1 MRNNGF
7 LLIGNPESGKSTF
20 LAVNYF
26 LLQSAPLSSKIFLEA
41 DDDET
46 ANILYNW
53 ELDLNEGKFPKRNKI
68 KDNHKLEL
76 SLWLSPK
83 RCIPI
88 YNYDV
93 SGELYGK
100 FDPSLG
106 KEFIVEEKE
115 EKLIDDLIINSL
127 VHVVIINTRVS
138 KNSELCR
145 EQDMVYNNILIKI
158 RKLTKYQYNKFTP
171 LIIVFTQTDSLDLNS
186 KFDAISFAQ
195 QYFPKTYKQYKF
207 FFSHQNKKDMFF
219 GCSIGEVE
227 VIEGEKDKTRIKHF
241 NPEGFKEIMDLIIHI
256 LTKGKK

>member
-1 MRNNGF
+1 MKNNGF

-26 LLQSAPLSSKIFLEA
+26 LLQSAPLNSKIFLEA
-41 DDDET
+41 DDNKT

-53 ELDLNEGKFPKRNKI
+53 ELDLNEGKFPKRTDPRDK
-68 KDNHKLEL
+68 HKLEL

-83 RCIPI
+83 KCIPI

-93 SGELYGK
+93 SGEHYSK

-106 KEFIVEEKE
+106 KESSVKKEDEE
-115 EKLIDDLIINSL
+115 LIDDLIINSL
-127 VHVVIINTRVS
+127 VHVVIINTGVS
-138 KNSELCR
+138 KNPELCR

-158 RKLTKYQYNKFTP
+158 RKLTEYQYNKFTP
-171 LIIVFTQTDSLDLNS
+171 LIIVFTQTDSLNLNS
-186 KFDAISFAQ
+186 KFDAIPFAQ

-227 VIEGEKDKTRIKHF
+227 VIEGEKNEIRIKHF
-241 NPEGFKEIMDLIIHI
+241 NPQGFKEIMDLIIHI
-256 LTKGKK
+256 LIKGKK